1 MHTCPQKHLNGRR
14 IPLWTGRGCGGTTN
28 INASLYQRGRKTD
41 YEQWPWSSDFVEA
54 GFSAVEADLQP
65 EIHEAAAMGLTMASM
80 AEEAGF
86 KRLPAPTSVPWTQ
99 DGVRTAHHCTT
110 RSGRRLTAW
119 EAFVAPLL
127 GSSNLTVM
135 SGTAVMR
142 LIIENSRAVGIEA
155 VTVDS
160 AAPTLLASRKSAPVE
175 LRLLHPE
182 AAEVVLCCGA
192 VGTPKV
198 LLLSGIG
205 PRSHL
210 DELGIPLQCNSPA
223 VGSNLQDHLILVTVH
238 ATRQRITEEMI
249 TAMNAQGFVEGRT
262 AGGTPVQLML
272 ADSWDLPNK
281 APLLGVGSG
290 PISRSDSQLMRF
302 VRWALTVWLRL
313 VMLLAPLRWL
323 ARQNM
328 GSVLCLVGPKS
339 RGTVRL
345 SSADPHAAALVDPN
359 YLSQEADWAAMHHMF
374 TAVRSMQQSATGRA
388 WCGAE
393 VLPGLLYRG
402 AAAEADFRRW
412 VGDFALS
419 YFHLVGSCAMGDAPT
434 TSVCTPRLAVR
445 GIAGLRIAD
454 ASVAPSIPCAPV
466 QAMTMMLGDRAA
478 DMIIA
483 DRAKAAA

>member
-1 MHTCPQKHLNGRR
+1 VHTCRQKHLNGRR
-14 IPLWTGRGCGGTTN
+14 VPLWTGRGGGGTTN

-41 YEQWPWSSDFVEA
+41 YKHWPWSTDFVET
-54 GFSAVEADLQP
+54 GFAAVEAELQP

-80 AEEAGF
+80 AEQAGA
-86 KRLPAPTSVPWTQ
+86 KRIPAPTSVPWTQ

-110 RSGRRLTAW
+110 RNGRRCTAW
-119 EAFVAPLL
+119 EAFVTPLL
-127 GSSNLTVM
+127 GSPNLTVM
-135 SGTAVMR
+135 SGTAVTR

-160 AAPTLLASRKSAPVE
+160 AAPTLLASRKSAPAA

-182 AAEVVLCCGA
+182 AAEIVLCCGA

-210 DELGIPLQCNSPA
+210 DELAIPLQCDSPA

-238 ATRQRITEEMI
+238 ATLQRITHEM
-249 TAMNAQGFVEGRT
+249 TTPMNSQGFVDSTT
-262 AGGTPVQLML
+262 AAGTPVQHML

-281 APLLGVGSG
+281 APLLGVGCG
-290 PISRSDSQLMRF
+290 PISRSDSKLMRF
-302 VRWALTVWLRL
+302 VRWALSVWLRL

-359 YLSQEADWAAMHHMF
+359 YLSNEADWDAMRHVL
-374 TAVRSMQQSATGRA
+374 TAVRAMQQSATGKA

-393 VLPGLLYRG
+393 VLPGPLYGG

-412 VGDFALS
+412 VGDFSLS
-419 YFHLVGSCAMGDAPT
+419 YFHLVGSCAMGDAPSA
-434 TSVCTPRLAVR
+434 SVCTPSLAVR
-445 GIAGLRIAD
+445 GIAGLRVAD
-454 ASVAPSIPCAPV
+454 ASVAPSIPCAPT
-466 QAMTMMLGDRAA
+466 QAMAMMIGDRAA
-478 DMIIA
+478 ALIMA
-483 DRAKAAA
+483 DRAKAA